1 MDFSD
6 KLLDDLLK
14 NYEQPE
20 DLLGKNGILKKLTKA
35 LLDRAL
41 EGEMTHH
48 LGYEKHHPSGYNSGN
63 SRNGKNPKTLKGEQ
77 GPIEI
82 VVPRDRDGSFDPK
95 IIKKGQSK
103 FDGFDDKIISLYSR
117 GMTVRE
123 IQGHLKDIYGTE
135 LSPDFI
141 SSVTSSVIE
150 ELQAWQSRPL
160 DPLYPIIY
168 LDALVVKI
176 RDGGHIFN
184 KAVHIAIGVNMDGHK
199 EVLGLWIAQNEG
211 AKFWLQVITDI
222 KNRGVQDIFIA
233 CVDGLKGFPEAIN
246 SVFPKTQIQLC
257 IVHLLRRSLNYVPW
271 QDRKV
276 IAKDL
281 RSIYTATNTDTA
293 KRSLEEFKRK
303 WDKKYPMVSD
313 VWKRNWD
320 GIIPFLAYPD
330 YIRKA
335 IYTTNAIESANN
347 GLRRILKNRRSFPTD
362 DSALKLIFLALG
374 NISKK
379 WTMPIRQWK
388 LALNQFAII
397 FGDRMKEHI

>member
-1 MDFSD
+1 MDFSE

-48 LGYEKHHPSGYNSGN
+48 LGYEKHNPSGYNSGN

-82 VVPRDRDGSFDPK
+82 VMPRDRDGSFDPK
-95 IIKKGQSK
+95 IIRKGQGK

-117 GMTVRE
+117 GMTIRE
-123 IQGHLKDIYGTE
+123 IQGHLKDLYGTE

-141 SSVTSSVIE
+141 SSVTASVIE
-150 ELQAWQSRPL
+150 ELQAWQNRPL

-168 LDALVVKI
+168 LDALIVKI
-176 RDGGHIFN
+176 RDGGHICN
-184 KAVHIAIGVNMDGHK
+184 KAIHIAIGVNMDGRK

-233 CVDGLKGFPEAIN
+233 CVDGLKGFPDAIN
-246 SVFPKTQIQLC
+246 AVFPKAQIQLC

-271 QDRKV
+271 QDRKA

-281 RSIYTATNTDTA
+281 KPIYTSTNADMA

-347 GLRRILKNRRSFPTD
+347 GIRKILKNRRSFPTD
-362 DSALKLIFLALG
+362 ESALKLIFLVIG

-379 WTMPIRQWK
+379 WTLPIRQWK

-397 FGDRMKEHI
+397 FGDRMKDNI